1 MLRDGHPHISVWL
14 KDDISHSKQWKILKW
29 SNIGHSNFFIAS
41 PFLTLMS
48 STQPER
54 FLFPAKPQVLR
65 ANYSTQ
71 RPLRNFVWDPSRR
84 PKGAKP
90 STGEVPKKNP
100 HLPVWWLS
108 LILFILLTLS
118 GWKLLQTAVE
128 DILQYINHMKHMI
141 YKPYKPYDS

>member
-1 MLRDGHPHISVWL
+1 MLWDGHPHISVWL

-54 FLFPAKPQVLR
+54 FLFPAKPQVLW
-65 ANYSTQ
+65 ATFSPQ

-90 STGEVPKKNP
+90 STGEIPKKNP

-108 LILFILLTLS
+108 LIITIYTADIIRLEDI
-118 GWKLLQTAVE
+118 LQTAVE
-128 DILQYINHMKHMI
+128 DILQYINHMNPCDLQTI
-141 YKPYKPYDS
+141 